1 MVKAKKY
8 TLYSVMSK
16 RLRLARAME
25 KGRFFLWCIRASM
38 LRNHK
43 EAGAFIRVEDE
54 LLPLLANFDN
64 LVCCL

>member
-16 RLRLARAME
+16 RLRLARAIG
-25 KGRFFLWCIRASM
+25 KGRIFLWCIRAGM
-38 LRNHK
+38 LRNHR

-54 LLPLLANFDN
+54 LPLLLANFDN